1 MSSSPRPASP
11 SDNRVADQETGAEG
25 RRPRVLEHTAAKV
38 VAGLLRDEIQ
48 SGTLN
53 PGMRL
58 RQNDT
63 ARRFGVSAT
72 PVREAFAQ
80 LEAEGLIRIDPHRG
94 AVVFRPTV
102 RDLVEFYE
110 IREALE
116 SLAVR
121 QAIPHLDDPRLKEL
135 QALIVKMRKTE
146 DARAWMKLN
155 HEFHRKIYERAD
167 RPRLSSM
174 IESLRDASTPYMRI
188 NVAGHAIETK
198 ANEEHQ
204 RILGACVAGDPD
216 AAEAAIREHL
226 RSAADRL
233 VAFLSQP
240 IDAQA

>member
-1 MSSSPRPASP
+1 
-11 SDNRVADQETGAEG
+11 
-25 RRPRVLEHTAAKV
+25 VLEHTTAKV

-48 SGTLN
+48 SGTLS

-102 RDLVEFYE
+102 QDLAEFYE

-121 QAIPHLDDPRLKEL
+121 KAIPHLDDARLKEL
-135 QALIVKMRKTE
+135 QALIVTMRKTR
-146 DARAWMKLN
+146 DRAAWMKLN
-155 HEFHRKIYERAD
+155 EEFHLKIYERAD
-167 RPRLSSM
+167 RQRLNSM
-174 IESLRDASTPYMRI
+174 IESLRDASTPYMHI
-188 NVAGHAIETK
+188 NVAGHAIGVK

-204 RILGACVAGDPD
+204 RILDACVAGDPD
-216 AAEAAIREHL
+216 AAEAATREHL

-233 VAFLSQP
+233 IALLSQST
-240 IDAQA
+240 DAQA

>member
-1 MSSSPRPASP
+1 
-11 SDNRVADQETGAEG
+11 
-25 RRPRVLEHTAAKV
+25 VLEHTAAKV

-48 SGTLN
+48 SGALS

-58 RQNDT
+58 RQNDI
-63 ARRFGVSAT
+63 AGRFGVSST

-121 QAIPHLDDPRLKEL
+121 RAIPNLDEARLKEL
-135 QALIVKMRKTE
+135 QALIVTMRKTE

-155 HEFHRKIYERAD
+155 DEFHRKIYERAD
-167 RPRLSSM
+167 RPRLNSM
-174 IESLRDASTPYMRI
+174 VESLRDASTPYMRI
-188 NVAGHAIETK
+188 NVAGHAIEAR

-240 IDAQA
+240 TDSEA

>member
-1 MSSSPRPASP
+1 
-11 SDNRVADQETGAEG
+11 
-25 RRPRVLEHTAAKV
+25 VLEHTTAKV
-38 VAGLLRDEIQ
+38 VAGLLRDEIL
-48 SGTLN
+48 SGTLS

-63 ARRFGVSAT
+63 AHRFGVSST

-102 RDLVEFYE
+102 SDLVEFYE

-121 QAIPHLDDPRLKEL
+121 QAIPHLDDRRLEEL
-135 QALIVKMRKTE
+135 QSLIVTMRKTE
-146 DARAWMKLN
+146 DAAAWRKLN
-155 HEFHRKIYERAD
+155 DEFHLKIYERAD

-174 IESLRDASTPYMRI
+174 IESLRDASTPYIHI
-188 NVAGHAIETK
+188 NVAGHAHGGRADEV
-198 ANEEHQ
+198 HQ
-204 RILGACVAGDPD
+204 RILDACVAGDPD

-226 RSAADRL
+226 QSAADRL
-233 VAFLSQP
+233 VAFLSQST
-240 IDAQA
+240 DAQA

>member
-1 MSSSPRPASP
+1 MPSSPPPATPGDSP
-11 SDNRVADQETGAEG
+11 VADRETGSDG
-25 RRPRVLEHTAAKV
+25 RKPRVLEHTTAKV

-48 SGTLN
+48 SGTLS
-53 PGMRL
+53 PGVRL
-58 RQNDT
+58 RQNET
-63 ARRFGVSAT
+63 AQRFGVSAT

-102 RDLVEFYE
+102 TDLVEFYE

-121 QAIPHLDDPRLKEL
+121 QAIPHLDEPTLKVLEDL
-135 QALIVKMRKTE
+135 TVEMCETE

-155 HEFHRKIYERAD
+155 DEFHRKIYERAD

-188 NVAGHAIETK
+188 NTAGHAIDVT

-204 RILGACVAGDPD
+204 RILAACVAGDAD

-226 RSAADRL
+226 GSAADRL
-233 VAFLSQP
+233 IAFLSQP
-240 IDAQA
+240 NDA